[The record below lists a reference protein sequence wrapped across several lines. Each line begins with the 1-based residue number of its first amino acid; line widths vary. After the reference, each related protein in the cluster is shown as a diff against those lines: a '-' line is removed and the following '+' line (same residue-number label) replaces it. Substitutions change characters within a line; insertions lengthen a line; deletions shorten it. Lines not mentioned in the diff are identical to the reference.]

1 MCWAWSTGSSQA
13 KLLFGLS
20 GFFIRLVVKTTD
32 FWFWTPYLIAHNHL
46 TSFVLCR
53 QLHSNST
60 FKAGLWPACSI
71 QGVPEHTGVGM
82 GVNWCVDSARSRHTL
97 SRGRRNIKQWLTMVI
112 KLIIAE
118 AYDLP
123 SLSSK
128 TWHMWEEKVNTIQQR
143 MKFMLIWCTT
153 HKQNSTAMVLLLF
166 FSVDCPRTEL

>member
-1 MCWAWSTGSSQA
+1 
-13 KLLFGLS
+13 
-20 GFFIRLVVKTTD
+20 
-32 FWFWTPYLIAHNHL
+32 
-46 TSFVLCR
+46 
-53 QLHSNST
+53 
-60 FKAGLWPACSI
+60 
-71 QGVPEHTGVGM
+71 M
-82 GVNWCVDSARSRHTL
+82 GVNWCVDSARSRHKL
-97 SRGRRNIKQWLTMVI
+97 SRGRRNIKQLTTVI